1 MRCAKVQSVHLQGG
15 GETKVRSLQG
25 TVAVEEVQALQGT
38 DFELTCRRLC
48 WDNDPAA
55 QNTNT

>member
-1 MRCAKVQSVHLQGG
+1 MQSVHLQGG

-48 WDNDPAA
+48 RDNDPAA